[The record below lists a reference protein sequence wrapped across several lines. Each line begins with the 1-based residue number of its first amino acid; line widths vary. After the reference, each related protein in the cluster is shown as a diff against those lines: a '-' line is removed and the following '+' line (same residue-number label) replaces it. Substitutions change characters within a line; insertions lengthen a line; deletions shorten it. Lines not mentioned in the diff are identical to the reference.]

1 MDLSKLTPEQL
12 KLALDLSKKYDLN
25 EDQLPL
31 ALKVRD
37 EAIRQKVNPDFILPM
52 VKVES
57 NFNPNALSDKGAF
70 GIMQLMPDT
79 ASSLKVDAKNL
90 DENIRGGISLIK
102 ELQSNEKI
110 GNDPYKVLAGYNAS
124 TAARNKYYE
133 SGGDLNVLPIET
145 LKHMERVTSAYGQDL
160 PTVDYAEPSAETSKP
175 APATTEP
182 PKGNP
187 LGGDTSEP
195 VEIPRALAG
204 VAVGSAGATLG
215 GAAGATAAKIR
226 GTTDLLKIASQIPG
240 VLDAVKSGIPVKDAI
255 AAALQPKSVVPDA
268 GMPPAQGEFPAKTT
282 GTYNYGKKFGLTNTE
297 AAGAT
302 DMSKQPGGVWDLKR
316 KADLA
321 MQKIGPGY
329 ISVPERSDLL
339 LPEQVGSGP
348 RGVSKA
354 PIPAP
359 TPPVSPAPP
368 ESPLSSALGRY
379 MGYAKLP
386 VIGGLTGFA
395 LGQGA
400 ADIANRTSQKRYGE
414 AALSGVG
421 TAAGTVAPFLGATAG
436 LATAPLSMGI
446 PLYLSASDRI
456 RYLKKHPEEVKLEE
470 TSTDPMGNRIY

>member
-12 KLALDLSKKYDLN
+12 RLALELSKKYDLN
-25 EDQLPL
+25 EDQLPI

-52 VKVES
+52 VKIES
-57 NFNPNALSDKGAF
+57 NFNQNALSDKGAF
-70 GIMQLMPDT
+70 GVMQLMPET
-79 ASSLKVDAKNL
+79 ASSLKVNSKDL

-102 ELQSNEKI
+102 ELQANEKI

-124 TAARNKYYE
+124 TATRNKFYE
-133 SGGDLNVLPIET
+133 SGGDLSVLPIET
-145 LKHMERVTSAYGQDL
+145 LKHMDKVTTAYGQDL
-160 PTVDYAEPSAETSKP
+160 PSVAYEEPSEQAPKP

-187 LGGDTSEP
+187 LGADASEP

-204 VAVGSAGATLG
+204 IAGASAGVNLG
-215 GAAGATAAKIR
+215 GVAGLTAAKLR
-226 GTTDLLKIASQIPG
+226 GTTDLLKIAAQVPG
-240 VLDAVKSGIPVKDAI
+240 VLDAVKNGVPVKDAL
-255 AAALQPKSVVPDA
+255 AAAMQPKAVAPDA
-268 GMPPAQGEFPAKTT
+268 GMPTAQGEFPAKTT

-297 AAGAT
+297 AAGAV

-329 ISVPERSDLL
+329 VSVPERADLL

-348 RGVSKA
+348 RGVPKA
-354 PIPAP
+354 PIPSVAP
-359 TPPVSPAPP
+359 PPV
-368 ESPLSSALGRY
+368 ESPMASALGRY

-386 VIGGLTGFA
+386 VIGGLSGLA

-414 AALSGVG
+414 AALSGL
-421 TAAGTVAPFLGATAG
+421 GTVAGAVSPFLSATAG
-436 LATAPLSMGI
+436 VATAPLSMGI
-446 PLYLSASDRI
+446 PLYLTASDRI

-470 TSTDPMGNRIY
+470 SSVDPMGNRIY

>member
-1 MDLSKLTPEQL
+1 MDLSKLTAEQL

-25 EDQLPL
+25 EDQLPI

-57 NFNPNALSDKGAF
+57 NFNPEALSDKGAF
-70 GIMQLMPDT
+70 GVMQLMPDT
-79 ASSLKVDAKNL
+79 ATSLKVNAKNL

-102 ELQSNEKI
+102 ELQANEKI

-124 TAARNKYYE
+124 TATRNKYYE
-133 SGGDLNVLPIET
+133 SGGDLSVLPTET

-160 PTVDYAEPSAETSKP
+160 PSVSYEEPSAEAPKP
-175 APATTEP
+175 APATTEQ
-182 PKGNP
+182 PKGTP
-187 LGGDTSEP
+187 LGGDASEP
-195 VEIPRALAG
+195 PEIPRALAG
-204 VAVGSAGATLG
+204 LAGASAGTSLG
-215 GAAGATAAKIR
+215 STAALTAAKVR
-226 GTTDLLKIASQIPG
+226 GTTDLLKMASQIPG
-240 VLDAVKSGIPVKDAI
+240 VLDAVKSGIPVKDAL
-255 AAALQPKSVVPDA
+255 AAAMQPKNVIPET

-297 AAGAT
+297 AAGAV
-302 DMSKQPGGVWDLKR
+302 DMSKQPNGVWDLKR

-329 ISVPERSDLL
+329 VSVPERADLL

-348 RGVSKA
+348 RGVPKA
-354 PIPAP
+354 PIP
-359 TPPVSPAPP
+359 TVAPP
-368 ESPLSSALGRY
+368 PAESPLASALGRY

-386 VIGGLTGFA
+386 VIGGLSGLA

-400 ADIANRTSQKRYGE
+400 ADFANRANQKRYGE
-414 AALSGVG
+414 AALSGAG
-421 TAAGTVAPFLGATAG
+421 TAAGAVAPFLGATAG

-470 TSTDPMGNRIY
+470 TSVDPMGNKIY